1 MRKLLAIGVMTSVVM
16 LLGCGE
22 ETASDKVRKFIETKD
37 TGLLS
42 KSKTS
47 MCTDEWLKSA
57 HFIDGNLLPTT
68 NDYYQVSKYLYGKI
82 KYSIVS
88 EKKVG
93 DSYIVTVKVTYPKAI
108 RDAKSFIWAESEYAD
123 ERDKKNLDNLN
134 ALYESGGL
142 KDLEFE
148 EEVGEWIV
156 LNDGI
161 DPKLS
166 EGAVKACSASKS

>member
-1 MRKLLAIGVMTSVVM
+1 MAIGVMTSVVM

-88 EKKVG
+88 EKKL
-93 DSYIVTVKVTYPKAI
+93 VTHI
-108 RDAKSFIWAESEYAD
+108 
-123 ERDKKNLDNLN
+123 LL
-134 ALYESGGL
+134 
-142 KDLEFE
+142 
-148 EEVGEWIV
+148 
-156 LNDGI
+156 
-161 DPKLS
+161 LS
-166 EGAVKACSASKS
+166 K

>member
-1 MRKLLAIGVMTSVVM
+1 M
-16 LLGCGE
+16 
-22 ETASDKVRKFIETKD
+22 
-37 TGLLS
+37 
-42 KSKTS
+42 
-47 MCTDEWLKSA
+47 
-57 HFIDGNLLPTT
+57 
-68 NDYYQVSKYLYGKI
+68 
-82 KYSIVS
+82 
-88 EKKVG
+88 
-93 DSYIVTVKVTYPKAI
+93 TYPKAI